1 MASVDDYIS
10 CVRDV
15 AKSSNMWQK
24 ISLKNEDNFSI
35 FFAAANDRI
44 EVVNPET
51 DLSHQQILKSHIR
64 YISDID
70 WNPKEPEVLF

>member
-1 MASVDDYIS
+1 MVSVNDYF
-10 CVRDV
+10 
-15 AKSSNMWQK
+15 KSSCGCET
-24 ISLKNEDNFSI
+24 LPNEDNFYLYFFLI

-70 WNPKEPEVLF
+70 WNPKEPEAL

>member
-1 MASVDDYIS
+1 M
-10 CVRDV
+10 
-15 AKSSNMWQK
+15 K
-24 ISLKNEDNFSI
+24 IILQFF

-51 DLSHQQILKSHIR
+51 DLSHRQILKSHIR